1 AVGTP
6 NSVNDNDK
14 TGLIMLGCACKDELG
29 IAHRHCA
36 EAWFKIK
43 GNRDLYGLLGPI
55 WFEKIVSLDVLI

>member
-1 AVGTP
+1 MICRICHLASGQPLEATAVGTP
-6 NSVNDNDK
+6 NSVNNDDK

-43 GNRDLYGLLGPI
+43 GNR
-55 WFEKIVSLDVLI
+55 